1 MTPTKKAA
9 VRGIEQ
15 VMVSS
20 EFSGV
25 RCQAIIRNATKGAI
39 KLWLDT
45 KIIAGT
51 AAEVTFAPGFKQS
64 GTVLYCRRDGQGFS
78 AVISFKPADPARRE
92 ERVDVSE
99 SCVVLELGTQAAPA
113 MPSRVANISRSGM
126 GLMARSP
133 LKVGA
138 LVSVALADDIFIGEV
153 RHCTQVERGQFRIG
167 LSIEHQTPRTF
178 DPAEREAEP
187 PVPPR
192 EWSARLS
199 HWAERL
205 LGVTHRAKA

>member
-1 MTPTKKAA
+1 MMPNKKTA

-15 VMVSS
+15 VIISS

-25 RCQAIIRNATKGAI
+25 RCGAIIRNATKGAI

-64 GTVLYCRRDGQGFS
+64 GTVLYCRRDGEGFS
-78 AVISFKPADPARRE
+78 AVISFQPSDPARRE
-92 ERVDVSE
+92 ERTEVSE
-99 SCVVLELGTQAAPA
+99 SCVMVELGTEGAPA
-113 MPSRVANISRSGM
+113 VPSEVVNISRSGM
-126 GLMARSP
+126 GLVAKKK

-138 LVSVALADDIFIGEV
+138 LISVALADSIFIGEV
-153 RHCTQVERGQFRIG
+153 RHCARTDRGEFRIG
-167 LSIEHQTPRTF
+167 LSIEHQTPRTE
-178 DPAEREAEP
+178 DPDALE
-187 PVPPR
+187 VTPPR

-199 HWAERL
+199 QWAERL
-205 LGVTHRAKA
+205 LGVNNRAKV